1 VGSLGRQNRRP
12 IGRCRDIHSVK
23 GICLGS
29 SVLYDVALCSYRN
42 GEMTKSRMKP
52 VSLGR
57 HRRNCSICVHP
68 QRVDIEAEF
77 IAWRS
82 PAVLAQ
88 QYGLGDRASIYRHA
102 HALGLFAKRQRNVRA
117 ALERIIEKAG
127 DIEVTAS
134 AVVAAVVAYAK
145 INASGQWIDR
155 SEQVTLTQLFERM
168 TRQELEAYARNGELP
183 DWFADWTT
191 TGTTTLRTENG

>member
-1 VGSLGRQNRRP
+1 
-12 IGRCRDIHSVK
+12 
-23 GICLGS
+23 
-29 SVLYDVALCSYRN
+29 
-42 GEMTKSRMKP
+42 MKS

-82 PAVLAQ
+82 PAALAQ

-127 DIEVTAS
+127 DVEVTAS
-134 AVVAAVVAYAK
+134 AVVAAVGAYAK

-155 SEQVTLTQLFERM
+155 SDQVTLNQLFERM
-168 TRQELEAYARNGELP
+168 THQELDAYARSGELP
-183 DWFADWTT
+183 HWFPGSVTT
-191 TGTTTLRTENG
+191 DTTTLRTENA